1 MTDEFDINNRI
12 EERIGGDIDR
22 SPSTKRLQT
31 LRPERATQGRI
42 ILTLHYDIERKLWG
56 ERDTDAVDVLRRMV
70 DDVEDLS
77 AFLADQTH
85 NNKLVVDIDLEATK

>member
-1 MTDEFDINNRI
+1 MTDEFDINNRT

-22 SPSTKRLQT
+22 TPTKRLQT
-31 LRPERATQGRI
+31 ERPDRATKGRI
-42 ILTLHYDIERKLWG
+42 ILTLHYDVERKLWG

-77 AFLADQTH
+77 AFLADQTC
-85 NNKLVVDIDLEATK
+85 NNKLVVDIDLEAIK